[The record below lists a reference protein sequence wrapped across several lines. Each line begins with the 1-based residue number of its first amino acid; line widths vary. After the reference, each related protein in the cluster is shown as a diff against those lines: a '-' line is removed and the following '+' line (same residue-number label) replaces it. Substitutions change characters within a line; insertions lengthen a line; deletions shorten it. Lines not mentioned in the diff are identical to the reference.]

1 MYLRCLL
8 KTNKQTAVSQAIA
21 RPVSNLTGS
30 VKRQNDVEFEQVL
43 KAIRRV
49 IRATDLHSRQVTR
62 VSGLTSSQL
71 ILLKAVRDNNLSTIS
86 ELANNISLS
95 QATLTSILDRLE
107 KSGLVK
113 RERSELD
120 KRKVS
125 VRLTDEGVSVLERAP
140 EPLQDTF
147 VRQFGALKDWERSMI
162 MASLQR
168 VAEMMDA
175 GDIDASP
182 LLDVGSLDRSSPS
195 L

>member
-1 MYLRCLL
+1 L
-8 KTNKQTAVSQAIA
+8 KIDKQLPETQALM
-21 RPVSNLTGS
+21 RSVPNLTGAE
-30 VKRQNDVEFEQVL
+30 KRQNEVEYEQVL

-71 ILLKAVRDNNLSTIS
+71 ILLKVVRDNNLSTIS
-86 ELANNISLS
+86 ELASNISLS

-113 RERSELD
+113 RERSALD

-125 VRLTDEGVSVLERAP
+125 VRLTPEGVDVLDMAP

-147 VRQFGALKDWERSMI
+147 IRQFGALKDWERSMI
-162 MASLQR
+162 LASLQR

-182 LLDVGSLDRSSPS
+182 LLDVGSLDRSSPVP
-195 L
+195 

>member
-1 MYLRCLL
+1 ML
-8 KTNKQTAVSQAIA
+8 KTDKQSAASQALT
-21 RPVSNLTGS
+21 RPASNLTGP
-30 VKRQNDVEFEQVL
+30 VRRQNEIEFEQVL

-62 VSGLTSSQL
+62 MSGLTSSQL
-71 ILLKAVRDNNLSTIS
+71 ILLKVVRDNKLSTIS

-125 VRLTDEGVSVLERAP
+125 VRLTDEGISVLEMAP

-147 VRQFGALKDWERSMI
+147 VRQFGALQDWERSMI
-162 MASLQR
+162 LASLQR

-182 LLDVGSLDRSSPS
+182 LLDVGSLDRSSPA

>member
-1 MYLRCLL
+1 L
-8 KTNKQTAVSQAIA
+8 KIDKQRPETQA
-21 RPVSNLTGS
+21 LTGS
-30 VKRQNDVEFEQVL
+30 VPNLTGAAKRQNEVEYEQVL

-71 ILLKAVRDNNLSTIS
+71 ILLKVVRDNKLSTIS
-86 ELANNISLS
+86 ELATNISLS

-113 RERSELD
+113 RERSDLD

-125 VRLTDEGVSVLERAP
+125 VRLTAKGVDVLDMAP

-162 MASLQR
+162 LASLQR

-182 LLDVGSLDRSSPS
+182 LLDVGSLDRSSPVP
-195 L
+195 

>member
-1 MYLRCLL
+1 M

>member
-1 MYLRCLL
+1 M
-8 KTNKQTAVSQAIA
+8 KIDKQFPETQALT
-21 RPVSNLTGS
+21 RSVPNLTGAA
-30 VKRQNDVEFEQVL
+30 KRQNEVEYEQVL

-71 ILLKAVRDNNLSTIS
+71 ILLKVVRDNNLSTIS
-86 ELANNISLS
+86 ELASNISLS

-113 RERSELD
+113 RERSALD

-125 VRLTDEGVSVLERAP
+125 VRLTEEGVGVLDMAP

-147 VRQFGALKDWERSMI
+147 IRQFGALKDWERSMI
-162 MASLQR
+162 LASLQR

-182 LLDVGSLDRSSPS
+182 LLDVGSLDRSSPVP
-195 L
+195 